1 MNCCMCCVRPGFTQ
15 ALNRTEFHSV
25 HQKRTSIKKE
35 GEARAVSDSEGRDTA
50 SRFELSH
57 DYEAPRRRYI
67 WYRTLTHV
75 NTQTILYIT
84 MCNQDR
90 NYLSLSLQ
98 SRRRE
103 EERAPHEA
111 ITHVAHPNR
120 GEGDSGRKSSPD
132 GLRRRCEV
140 IAEEREKEG
149 PKERHESIVYR
160 GWMTAV

>member
-84 MCNQDR
+84 MCNQER
-90 NYLSLSLQ
+90 NYLSLSL
-98 SRRRE
+98 SPSSLGDGKRRE
-103 EERAPHEA
+103 RHTRLLHMLPTPTGGKGTRGGKVAQTDFGADVKSLPKRER
-111 ITHVAHPNR
+111 
-120 GEGDSGRKSSPD
+120 RKVRRKGTSQSYTED
-132 GLRRRCEV
+132 G
-140 IAEEREKEG
+140 
-149 PKERHESIVYR
+149 
-160 GWMTAV
+160 

>member
-1 MNCCMCCVRPGFTQ
+1 M
-15 ALNRTEFHSV
+15 
-25 HQKRTSIKKE
+25 HQKRTSLKKE

-84 MCNQDR
+84 MCNQER

-120 GEGDSGRKSSPD
+120 GKGTRGGKVAQTDLGADVKSLPDRERRKGRRKATSQSYPEDDSCSSTELL
-132 GLRRRCEV
+132 LR
-140 IAEEREKEG
+140 
-149 PKERHESIVYR
+149 
-160 GWMTAV
+160 